1 MKHIH
6 ILRLGAA
13 LALAAV
19 LAGCSTPR
27 PARELASQG
36 AVMADKAQ
44 READEFVARA
54 ERAYQ
59 RREAIVRGLARG
71 EIDDAASGSFR
82 AFVDARAGVAT
93 AQAQVD
99 LVKALADR
107 SRTLREQA
115 DRALAAHDQKLAQAA
130 GPAVKANATQL
141 ADAKRAFIVLSQELT
156 PAEWL
161 AFAQAYLK
169 QVNTQ
174 LKALADAD
182 AKTQTKSG
190 GD

>member
-1 MKHIH
+1 MNHIS

-13 LALAAV
+13 IALAAV

-82 AFVDARAGVAT
+82 AFVDARVGVAN

-115 DRALAAHDQKLAQAA
+115 DRALAVHDQKLAQAA

-169 QVNTQ
+169 QLNTQ

-182 AKTQTKSG
+182 AAPAKSDG
-190 GD
+190 H